1 MFLGAGAVN
10 KNQITANSM
19 SDNFVFAELK
29 KCASGRGNDANVCS
43 PGNLKKELHSLPYKQ
58 PGLISTLIY
67 IAVGHP
73 QQAPLWWK

>member
-29 KCASGRGNDANVCS
+29 STPVGGAMMPMFVLLEIS
-43 PGNLKKELHSLPYKQ
+43 KKS
-58 PGLISTLIY
+58 STLS
-67 IAVGHP
+67 
-73 QQAPLWWK
+73 LTNSLD